1 MDLNVNKTTIAMTT
15 KLNSQA
21 VLWVLAGTGI
31 FSIIFASGK
40 FFGGADW
47 VWQIIFF
54 RYLSGLMLMLVIA
67 KFKRGKIEFSPKW
80 PLHISR
86 ALVGGAGGYAAIY
99 AAANMPVADAAA
111 IGLLDSVIAIVL
123 GIFIFGEFISAKR
136 WYAIAGCLIGALVVL
151 FDRGAFQGT
160 TVLGLPALIAL
171 CGAIFLAIE
180 SVLIRALATAED
192 IIVVLLQVNLFGT
205 LLFAIPAINIW
216 DATNIEMKL
225 LLCLLGPLAILGQYC
240 NIRGYQMAGLSIVA
254 PVGYSW
260 IIFALAIDQLF
271 FGVAFGYLTIL
282 GATAIL
288 ISGYLLTRSADNA

>member
-1 MDLNVNKTTIAMTT
+1 MDLDLNKTTIETAT

-40 FFGGADW
+40 FLGGAEW

-54 RYLSGLMLMLVIA
+54 RYLSGLFLMLVIA
-67 KFKRGKIEFSPKW
+67 KFKRVKIELSPRW
-80 PLHISR
+80 SLHLSR

-111 IGLLDSVIAIVL
+111 IGLLDSVIAVVL
-123 GIFIFGEFISAKR
+123 GIFIFGEFIGTKR
-136 WYAIAGCLIGALVVL
+136 WYAITGCLIGALIVL
-151 FDRGAFQGT
+151 SDRGAFQGT
-160 TVLGLPALIAL
+160 SSLGFPALVAL
-171 CGAIFLAIE
+171 CGAIFLALE
-180 SVLIRALATAED
+180 SVLIRALATGED
-192 IIVVLLQVNLFGT
+192 IILVLLQVNLFGT
-205 LLFAIPAINIW
+205 LLFAIPAISIW
-216 DATNIEMKL
+216 DATNIDIKL

-260 IIFALAIDQLF
+260 IIFALVIDHLF
-271 FGVAFGYLTIL
+271 FGMAFSYVTIL
-282 GATAIL
+282 GAAVIL
-288 ISGYLLTRSADNA
+288 ISGYLLTKTAED

>member
-99 AAANMPVADAAA
+99 AAA

-123 GIFIFGEFISAKR
+123 EYLYSVSLLAPN
-136 WYAIAGCLIGALVVL
+136 AGM
-151 FDRGAFQGT
+151 R
-160 TVLGLPALIAL
+160 
-171 CGAIFLAIE
+171 
-180 SVLIRALATAED
+180 
-192 IIVVLLQVNLFGT
+192 LQV
-205 LLFAIPAINIW
+205 
-216 DATNIEMKL
+216 
-225 LLCLLGPLAILGQYC
+225 
-240 NIRGYQMAGLSIVA
+240 V
-254 PVGYSW
+254 
-260 IIFALAIDQLF
+260 
-271 FGVAFGYLTIL
+271 
-282 GATAIL
+282 
-288 ISGYLLTRSADNA
+288 